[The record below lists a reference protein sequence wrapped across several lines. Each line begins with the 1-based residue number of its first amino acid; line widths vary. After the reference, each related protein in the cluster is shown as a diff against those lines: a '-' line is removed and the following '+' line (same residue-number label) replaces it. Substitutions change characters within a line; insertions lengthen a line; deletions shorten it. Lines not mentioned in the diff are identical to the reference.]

1 MPEEDNMPA
10 GQDPRDAWWAARE
23 AAYRQRPDIRQE
35 IESLRAEARERA
47 REDDARAALL
57 EQRIQDGVPGATQ
70 ALDEELTRQ
79 ATEIDPP
86 EPSAKDDPEEWR
98 AFFLEM
104 HGRDMP
110 LNAEYQAELHRI
122 EAAAPPDA
130 GGLAAAYSEANY
142 PRGFDEIELAAEREG
157 KTAEEVRAER
167 GAALDSPPAD
177 ATHDNDTELNTGLV
191 GALGALV
198 EHAPASRDASAVPAG
213 QPADSFA
220 DIWDAFARLRDAL
233 GLPGTPG
240 GAEAAEEPAERAS
253 SGPVS
258 AALLEDAMAG
268 ARASAAWYRDSPEWQ
283 RITLVTDAAR
293 ALLDAI
299 RGEAGGYWSEISQD
313 IRVRGFVRTVAART
327 CRTISAC
334 AGALAEKLEQASGRQ
349 TPAWRAMSVLHRT
362 AGAAANRVIGYRPP
376 VADAEQ
382 IIAGLSRP
390 RQAAAGPPAAGSPA
404 ALAALSFPVP
414 VSQVTTTAPAP
425 PRQEAATRTG
435 RRPGG
440 PRH

>member
-1 MPEEDNMPA
+1 MPGA
-10 GQDPRDAWWAARE
+10 QDAHDAWWAARE
-23 AAYRQRPDIRQE
+23 AAYRNHPEIRQA
-35 IESLRAEARERA
+35 IGRLRAEADERA
-47 REDDARAALL
+47 RHDHARAGFA
-57 EQRIQDGVPGATQ
+57 EQRIEQGAPGAGQ
-70 ALDEELTRQ
+70 ALHEEMTGQ
-79 ATEIDPP
+79 AIENDPP

-98 AFFLEM
+98 AFFREM
-104 HGRDMP
+104 YGRDMP
-110 LNAEYQAELHRI
+110 LNAEYQAGLHRI

-130 GGLAAAYSEANY
+130 GGLAAAYYEANY

-167 GAALDSPPAD
+167 EAALDSTPAD
-177 ATHDNDTELNTGLV
+177 ATHDDDTGLDAGLA
-191 GALGALV
+191 GALGALA

-240 GAEAAEEPAERAS
+240 GAEAAGEPANQDS

-283 RITLVTDAAR
+283 RITLVTGAAR
-293 ALLDAI
+293 ALLDAV
-299 RGEAGGYWSEISQD
+299 RGAAGGYWGEISQD
-313 IRVRGFVRTVAART
+313 IRVCGFVRTVAART

-334 AGALAEKLEQASGRQ
+334 AGTLAARLEQAGGRQ
-349 TPAWRAMSVLHRT
+349 TAAWRAMSLLHRT
-362 AGAAANRVIGYRPP
+362 AGATANRVIGYRPP

-382 IIAGLSRP
+382 IIAGLSRQ
-390 RQAAAGPPAAGSPA
+390 RQAAARPPAAGSPA
-404 ALAALSFPVP
+404 ALAALSFPGP
-414 VSQVTTTAPAP
+414 VSQVTTAAPAP
-425 PRQEAATRTG
+425 ARRQAATGTG
-435 RRPGG
+435 RRSGR